1 MKINAYVKSLQN
13 NVIYEDAPQLEN
25 STSNITEG
33 EFYHEISEKNR
44 QEHDNPEHNGIPSKQ
59 RVFCDEI
66 PDEQEISASSNIDD
80 AMNVITKG
88 VGTAICPSKYI
99 HFRSLLLDKYN
110 NRATVI
116 GQGYEITT

>member
-44 QEHDNPEHNGIPSKQ
+44 QEHDNPEHHEIPSKQ

-88 VGTAICPSKYI
+88 VGTASVQVNISI
-99 HFRSLLLDKYN
+99 SEASSLTNTIIVQLLLGKDMK
-110 NRATVI
+110 
-116 GQGYEITT
+116 